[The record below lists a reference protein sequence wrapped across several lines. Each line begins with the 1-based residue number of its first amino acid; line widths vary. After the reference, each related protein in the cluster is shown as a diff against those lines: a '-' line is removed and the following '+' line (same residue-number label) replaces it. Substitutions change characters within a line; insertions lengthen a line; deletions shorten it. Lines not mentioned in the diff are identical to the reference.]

1 MNFWLQLLSVQSGE
15 NIFEWIK
22 SPIFGYVYFKFKKT
36 KLSEIPELPHVWIH
50 YQCRNPEMNLKS
62 IKQVENVSVLPSG
75 IVFNLF
81 DLISGILDEI
91 DRTIILLLRLPSN
104 QEKGNGAFWP
114 SPNFIFYFRAKQGFL
129 FFFVLSKLVGN
140 GLCCHLIQ
148 LHIEHVLLSFYVK
161 QEKAIELLV
170 EHGADLD
177 SRTPYGESPLGMGWL
192 STLWNLEN
200 HVASLRKWWQT
211 VWLQIISIH
220 LLSKMLQK
228 LILKK
233 GNCKFYC
240 QIKKTMNS
248 LNVSGMCFL
257 SSDKGNQVFAGHM
270 ICQYHWYAL

>member
-22 SPIFGYVYFKFKKT
+22 LPIFGYVYFKFKKT

-114 SPNFIFYFRAKQGFL
+114 LPNFILYSGQSRVSFSFL
-129 FFFVLSKLVGN
+129 FCLNLWVIVCAVTLFNFILSMF
-140 GLCCHLIQ
+140 CCLFMSNRRKQLSYLWSMELIWTAEHLMVN
-148 LHIEHVLLSFYVK
+148 LH
-161 QEKAIELLV
+161 
-170 EHGADLD
+170 
-177 SRTPYGESPLGMGWL
+177 
-192 STLWNLEN
+192 
-200 HVASLRKWWQT
+200 
-211 VWLQIISIH
+211 
-220 LLSKMLQK
+220 
-228 LILKK
+228 
-233 GNCKFYC
+233 
-240 QIKKTMNS
+240 
-248 LNVSGMCFL
+248 
-257 SSDKGNQVFAGHM
+257 
-270 ICQYHWYAL
+270 

>member
-22 SPIFGYVYFKFKKT
+22 LPIFGYVYFKFKKT

-129 FFFVLSKLVGN
+129 FFFVLSKLVGY

-211 VWLQIISIH
+211 VWLQIISIPCRTRH
-220 LLSKMLQK
+220 MPNLCWCYVFTMLHYLLTMCCSNLPMYLLCSMLHYIVQ
-228 LILKK
+228 
-233 GNCKFYC
+233 
-240 QIKKTMNS
+240 
-248 LNVSGMCFL
+248 GM
-257 SSDKGNQVFAGHM
+257 
-270 ICQYHWYAL
+270 